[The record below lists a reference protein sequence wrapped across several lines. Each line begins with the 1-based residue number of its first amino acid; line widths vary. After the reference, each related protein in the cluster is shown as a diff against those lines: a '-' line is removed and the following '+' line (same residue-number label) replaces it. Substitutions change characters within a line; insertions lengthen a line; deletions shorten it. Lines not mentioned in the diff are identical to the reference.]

1 MGNLFVF
8 PIPEA
13 MDLTAKEEEKLT
25 LYKLMNVQFA
35 IMKG

>member
-13 MDLTAKEEEKLT
+13 MDLTEEGVEKLV
-25 LYKLMNVQFA
+25 LHKLMNVFA